1 MFRPLGFAA
10 PLVLALS
17 IPTAASA
24 GTVTVSPDTNARL
37 AVFTAKPNEHNVLS
51 FTTGGP
57 EHLDIA
63 DEGAPLTGQPLVGEV
78 GCAVTG
84 AASLLC
90 QPATNLEASLGD
102 EDDRARTRSFFLG
115 RALVWGGGGDDVIAL
130 DSHALFTRAYGG
142 PGDDDLTAGGEGGQL
157 VDGGRGH
164 DRLHVGG
171 FAGSSSGYGGPGDD
185 HMSFFIAM
193 PTTGSGELE
202 GGGGAD
208 LITLDAPGG
217 HASAR
222 GDGGADHIEV
232 AADAEFSSYA
242 LAGGDGPDVLLTG
255 PGADTADGGAGRDT
269 IDTLGGGA
277 DVVTCGAGIDSVR
290 ADATDTVAAD
300 CERVTIG

>member
-1 MFRPLGFAA
+1 MVRTTAVSLSLAVVLLA
-10 PLVLALS
+10 PA
-17 IPTAASA
+17 AASA
-24 GTVTVSPDTNARL
+24 GTVTVSPDANARL
-37 AVFTAKPNEHNVLS
+37 AIFAAGPNERNVLS

-130 DSHALFTRAYGG
+130 DSHAQFTRA
-142 PGDDDLTAGGEGGQL
+142 
-157 VDGGRGH
+157 
-164 DRLHVGG
+164 
-171 FAGSSSGYGGPGDD
+171 YGGPGDD

-193 PTTGSGELE
+193 PTTGSGGLE
-202 GGGGAD
+202 GGGGHD

-217 HASAR
+217 HAYAR
-222 GDGGADHIEV
+222 GDAGADRIEV
-232 AADAEFSSYA
+232 AAGAEFSAYA
-242 LAGGDGPDVLLTG
+242 LAGGDGPDVLVAG
-255 PGADTADGGAGRDT
+255 PGEDTADGGAGRDA
-269 IDTLGGGA
+269 IDTRGGGA
-277 DVVTCGAGIDSVR
+277 DAVTCGAGNDTVS
-290 ADATDTVAAD
+290 ADATDTIAAD
-300 CERVTIG
+300 CEHVTIG

>member
-1 MFRPLGFAA
+1 MARTTAVSLSLAVALLA
-10 PLVLALS
+10 PA
-17 IPTAASA
+17 AASA
-24 GTVTVSPDTNARL
+24 GTVTVSPDANARV
-37 AVFTAKPNEHNVLS
+37 AIFAAGHNERNVLS

-63 DEGAPLTGQPLVGEV
+63 DGGAQLSGQPLIGEV

-90 QPATNLEASLGD
+90 QPTTNLEASLGD

-157 VDGGRGH
+157 VDGGRGQ

-171 FAGSSSGYGGPGDD
+171 FAGDSRGYGGPGDD

-193 PTTGSGELE
+193 PTTGSGGLE
-202 GGGGAD
+202 GGGGQD

-217 HASAR
+217 HAYAR
-222 GDGGADHIEV
+222 GDAGADRIEV
-232 AADAEFSSYA
+232 AAGAEFSSYA
-242 LAGGDGPDVLLTG
+242 LAGGDGPDVLVTG
-255 PGADTADGGAGRDT
+255 PGADTADGGTGRDA
-269 IDTLGGGA
+269 IDTRGGGA
-277 DVVTCGAGIDSVR
+277 DTVTCGAGNDAVR
-290 ADATDTVAAD
+290 ADAADTVAAD
-300 CERVTIG
+300 CEHVTIG